1 MRYNRR
7 LAGVRAIRGRRP
19 ERDSMEQASSPAVA
33 PPTRSRRRGYLV
45 DRRFQLKYTVLL
57 AGLGLVLA
65 LVPGIGAWQAHRQ
78 SLEIAVT
85 DPFLRAAV
93 EAGDRHLLL
102 VAIGIALAVSLAL
115 GLVGLVVTHHVAGPI
130 YVMSHYLS
138 ALAQGRYPRMRPLR
152 RGDEL
157 KDFFQLFQRAV
168 SVMRERESR
177 HAAISEEVVRR
188 MRNVL
193 DRAPDLQP
201 AIAALEGLVREERAA
216 VGDDPGRQ
224 ERPEARGAGHS
235 TGTV

>member
-1 MRYNRR
+1 
-7 LAGVRAIRGRRP
+7 
-19 ERDSMEQASSPAVA
+19 MEHASTPAVA
-33 PPTRSRRRGYLV
+33 PPTRFRRRGYLV
-45 DRRFQLKYTVLL
+45 DRRFQLKYTLLL

-65 LVPGIGAWQAHRQ
+65 LVPGLGAWQAHRQ

-85 DPFLRAAV
+85 DPMLRAAV

-102 VAIGIALAVSLAL
+102 VAVGIALAVSLSLA
-115 GLVGLVVTHHVAGPI
+115 LVGLVVTHHVAGPV

-157 KDFFQLFQRAV
+157 KEFFELFQRAV

-177 HAAISEEVVRR
+177 HATISEEVVRR

-216 VGDDPGRQ
+216 VGGEGSRAERGGGAPAGR
-224 ERPEARGAGHS
+224 PAS
-235 TGTV
+235 